1 MWLCGILPTNR
12 LQPLVGALKYV
23 LRAFIII
30 ILSYYIL
37 FNITLLLL
45 FLNHNAKVQ
54 TKNEKNEGF
63 VLINVKRVKIF
74 QLSLKI
80 QCEMLNP
87 VKTFTY
93 EYDGE
98 YTPRCHPCPQLGF
111 FLIALQRYKEY
122 LGKPNYFS

>member
-37 FNITLLLL
+37 FNITLLL
-45 FLNHNAKVQ
+45 FLNCTAKVQ

-74 QLSLKI
+74 QLSLK
-80 QCEMLNP
+80 NP
-87 VKTFTY
+87 V
-93 EYDGE
+93 
-98 YTPRCHPCPQLGF
+98 
-111 FLIALQRYKEY
+111 
-122 LGKPNYFS
+122 

>member
-23 LRAFIII
+23 LRAFIIV

-74 QLSLKI
+74 QLSLK
-80 QCEMLNP
+80 NP
-87 VKTFTY
+87 V
-93 EYDGE
+93 
-98 YTPRCHPCPQLGF
+98 
-111 FLIALQRYKEY
+111 
-122 LGKPNYFS
+122 

>member
-12 LQPLVGALKYV
+12 LQSLVGALKYV
-23 LRAFIII
+23 LRTFIIV

-37 FNITLLLL
+37 FNITLLL
-45 FLNHNAKVQ
+45 FLNCTAKVQ

-63 VLINVKRVKIF
+63 VLINVKCVKIF

-80 QCEMLNP
+80 QCEVLNP

-98 YTPRCHPCPQLGF
+98 YTPRCHPCPQLSF
-111 FLIALQRYKEY
+111 SLNCTAKVVRIF
-122 LGKPNYFS
+122 GKTKLF